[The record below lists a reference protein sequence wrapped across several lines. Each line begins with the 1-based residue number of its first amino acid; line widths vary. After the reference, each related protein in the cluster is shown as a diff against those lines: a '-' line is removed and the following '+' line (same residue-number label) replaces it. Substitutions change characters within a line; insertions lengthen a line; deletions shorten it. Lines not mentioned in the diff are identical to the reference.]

1 MRTKELLLKERLTRD
16 EKIAHLKKLG
26 LWREFQREL
35 KALEGAFFIPDYPTT
50 LQLVLNRRDD
60 WWTFI
65 SVSLIFRRTKRGHE
79 FWRYVAEN
87 GKKPLNK

>member
-1 MRTKELLLKERLTRD
+1 MRTKELLSKNELTRE

-35 KALEGAFFIPDYPTT
+35 KALEEAFLYQIT
-50 LQLVLNRRDD
+50 LQHVLNYKSGWRM
-60 WWTFI
+60 FI
-65 SVSLIFRRTKRGHE
+65 YGSLIFRRTKRGLE
-79 FWRYVAEN
+79 FWRYVAKN